1 VAASFYSEEAQP
13 LGLVVLM
20 RIFFLCFMFYLAE
33 DNTYFEEGGEVGR
46 GDEERF
52 MYYSSPG
59 IS

>member
-1 VAASFYSEEAQP
+1 
-13 LGLVVLM
+13 
-20 RIFFLCFMFYLAE
+20 MFYLTE